1 MADCCFPSLSA
12 MEQIE
17 FCSRSIRLIRYLSSI
32 GRCAIS
38 FPVYAVSG
46 LSGIILPN
54 RKKNLPPPAGDSF
67 SYKNLSD
74 EMQQV
79 VCKSKRNSNNINRCI
94 YFYVLQRNFETQTPR
109 FAVSLTK
116 KANPHK
122 IRKLFKGTASRDSS
136 VGRAYD

>member
-46 LSGIILPN
+46 LFGIILPN
-54 RKKNLPPPAGDSF
+54 RKKNLPPPAGHSF
-67 SYKNLSD
+67 SYKNLSY

-79 VCKSKRNSNNINRCI
+79 VCKSKRNCNNINHCI
-94 YFYVLQRNFETQTPR
+94 YFCILQRNFETRIR

-116 KANPHK
+116 NANPHK
-122 IRKLFKGTASRDSS
+122 IRKLFKGTTSRDSS